1 MAKIKWTEQE
11 PTHKQIEYAKII
23 EQRSGCS
30 LEKVPFNKCAYFKYI
45 ADHKDNVSN
54 MPYKSDS
61 IYEGDIAGNA
71 YPTYINDIVDCYDFG
86 IYPWGDS

>member
-11 PTHKQIEYAKII
+11 PTNKQIEYAKII

-30 LEKVPFNKCAYFKYI
+30 LEKVPFNKQAYFKYI

-61 IYEGDIAGNA
+61 IYEGDIAGIA
-71 YPTYINDIVDCYDFG
+71 DPTYIDDSVDCYDFG
-86 IYPWGDS
+86 IYPWGNS